1 MKRNVLV
8 FGAGVIGAYL
18 AHVLIEAGNDVTIL
32 ARAERAKS
40 LNENGLVIYHHLQK
54 KTTKNNV
61 KAVTDVDG
69 LSFDAT
75 FVVMPYHKLKSALP
89 QICTFSTKL
98 LVLVGNNLTPADIHK
113 EIRENA
119 PGIKKILFGFQ
130 VSGGKKE
137 EKGYVCERLG
147 ASWMDIGQLHGETDA
162 RMKKWVEN
170 LFKGTKYKI
179 NWQGDM
185 ENYLICHPAEILP
198 IGYLSYICGGD
209 LRKSTRSQRKDMFD
223 ASREAFDFLRTK
235 GITVYPKGEDKFYG
249 SGVRSK
255 VMKFLYFIMAKSA
268 IGDLIACEHCRNA
281 VSEMEQIDM
290 FYTDFLKGCPQA
302 KLKAWNRLKAQMPT
316 WDELHRF
323 YGN

>member
-179 NWQGDM
+179 NWQEDM

-255 VMKFLYFIMAKSA
+255 VMKFLYFIMYVSS
-268 IGDLIACEHCRNA
+268 IA
-281 VSEMEQIDM
+281 
-290 FYTDFLKGCPQA
+290 
-302 KLKAWNRLKAQMPT
+302 
-316 WDELHRF
+316 
-323 YGN
+323 